1 MPGRCKIDAGYNAAM
16 RIMVVDDNEDMRSML
31 KLCLEADGFDVDVA
45 RNGQLALERLQE
57 QPADVVVTDLFM
69 PDQDGIE
76 TILELRK
83 RFPQVRIVAMSGWT
97 SSEGSDYLRV
107 AREIGALET
116 LRKPFDPQELSR
128 LLRALPR

>member
-1 MPGRCKIDAGYNAAM
+1 
-16 RIMVVDDNEDMRSML
+16 
-31 KLCLEADGFDVDVA
+31 
-45 RNGQLALERLQE
+45 
-57 QPADVVVTDLFM
+57 VVVTDLFM

-116 LRKPFDPQELSR
+116 LRKPFDPQELSQ

>member
-1 MPGRCKIDAGYNAAM
+1 M
-16 RIMVVDDNEDMRSML
+16 RVMVVDDNEDMRSML
-31 KLCLEADGFDVDVA
+31 KLCLEADGFEVEVA
-45 RNGQLALERLQE
+45 RNGQLALDLLHR

-83 RFPQVRIVAMSGWT
+83 QFPQVRIVAMSGWT

-116 LRKPFDPQELSR
+116 LRKPFDPQELSQ
-128 LLRALPR
+128 LLRELPAS

>member
-1 MPGRCKIDAGYNAAM
+1 M
-16 RIMVVDDNEDMRSML
+16 RIMVVDDNEDMRNML

-45 RNGQLALERLQE
+45 RNGQLALERLQ
-57 QPADVVVTDLFM
+57 QAPADVVVTDLFM

-83 RFPQVRIVAMSGWT
+83 RFPAVRIVAMSGWT

-116 LRKPFDPQELSR
+116 LRKPFDPQRLSQ
-128 LLRALPR
+128 LLRALPG